1 MGLRILH
8 VAISD
13 DWEASRNFGEY
24 EVSTRGVGLFDD
36 GYIRATTASGLAA
49 VLQQRYADL
58 QLPLLLLVID
68 VDALMRAGVNVAWS
82 DASEGLR
89 SSPRIEGILPMNDDV
104 VVATL
109 DIGREQGRLS
119 APDVSAFGV
128 AP

>member
-36 GYIRATTASGLAA
+36 GYIRATTASGLAE

-68 VDALMRAGVNVAWS
+68 VDALTRGGVSVAWTEPG
-82 DASEGLR
+82 AGALP
-89 SSPRIEGILPMNDDV
+89 SPRIEGILPMNDEV
-104 VVATL
+104 VVAAL
-109 DIGREQGRLS
+109 AIAREQGRL
-119 APDVSAFGV
+119 AIPDISDFDV

>member
-36 GYIRATTASGLAA
+36 GYIRATTASGLAE

-68 VDALMRAGVNVAWS
+68 VDALTHAGVNVAWAEPS
-82 DASEGLR
+82 GGPR
-89 SSPRIEGILPMNDDV
+89 SSPRIEGILPMNDEV
-104 VVATL
+104 VVAAL
-109 DIGREQGRLS
+109 AIAREQGELVV
-119 APDVSAFGV
+119 PDVSAFDV

>member
-1 MGLRILH
+1 MSLRILH

-36 GYIRATTASGLAA
+36 GYIRATTASGLAE

-68 VDALMRAGVNVAWS
+68 VDALANVGVSVEWSETSAGVP
-82 DASEGLR
+82 
-89 SSPRIEGILPMNDDV
+89 SSPRIMGILPMDEEV
-104 VVATL
+104 IVATL
-109 DIGREQGRLS
+109 AIAREQGELVV
-119 APDVSAFGV
+119 PDVSAFDV